1 MATALR
7 LKAHWFKPE
16 QPKSSAQTA
25 SAIAFIVWRVA
36 RQMID
41 RMRKADFDIPA
52 GPMYFGVLRE
62 SLVALCVV
70 VDRIAFARQDA
81 QAREAF
87 THALVVRVAELVDE
101 NETEWLGPPPAGQA
115 PWRDLF
121 IDQFNVLSQHYAE
134 FDCDEHDGPDFG
146 FKRYLGTRLEPLL
159 PEKDRRWIVEQVME
173 IELPDAVQLVQ
184 RGMLG
189 VFSKE
194 RAPRRAS
201 PLGGD

>member
-7 LKAHWFKPE
+7 LKTHWFKPE

-25 SAIAFIVWRVA
+25 SAIAFILWRVA

-41 RMRKADFDIPA
+41 RMRKADFDIPP
-52 GPMYFGVLRE
+52 GPMYFGILRE

-70 VDRIAFARQDA
+70 ADRIAYARQAGD
-81 QAREAF
+81 AREAF

-101 NETEWLGPPPAGQA
+101 NETEWLGPPPGGQA

-134 FDCDEHDGPDFG
+134 FGCDETAGPDFG
-146 FKRYLGTRLEPLL
+146 FQRYLGTRLEPLL
-159 PEKDRRWIVEQVME
+159 PEKDRRWVVEQVME
-173 IELPDAVQLVQ
+173 IELPEAVKLAQ
-184 RGMLG
+184 RGMVG
-189 VFSKE
+189 VFSGE
-194 RAPRRAS
+194 RAPRRSS